1 MSFIS
6 SVICRWHH
14 YLWSRYR
21 FSRAL
26 SWSWHTFWPGFSN
39 IFLSPLDFFGPVLPV
54 FPGTPAAPGIP
65 FGHVPPLSPFSPFGR
80 VRPVIPDFP
89 DFPVVPWDL
98 EDLSFPLVPSR
109 HVVASHQ
116 WEQDIRGDLRD
127 IPSHLTY
134 STWWYQFF
142 NLCGDFFS
150 HVMYSNGT

>member
-26 SWSWHTFWPGFSN
+26 SWSWHTFWPGISN

-54 FPGTPAAPGIP
+54 FPGTPVAPGIP
-65 FGHVPPLSPFSPFGR
+65 FGQVPPLSPFSPFRR

-98 EDLSFPLVPSR
+98 EDLSFPLVSSC
-109 HVVASHQ
+109 HVVPSHQ
-116 WEQDIRGDLRD
+116 WDQDIRGDLRD

-134 STWWYQFF
+134 STWWVSVFQSVWWFLF
-142 NLCGDFFS
+142 ARP
-150 HVMYSNGT
+150 V